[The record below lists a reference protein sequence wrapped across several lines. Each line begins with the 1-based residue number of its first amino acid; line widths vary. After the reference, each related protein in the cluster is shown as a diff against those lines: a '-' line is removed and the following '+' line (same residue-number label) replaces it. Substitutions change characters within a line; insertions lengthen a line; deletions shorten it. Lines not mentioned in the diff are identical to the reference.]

1 MLERLYPQISRCSRA
16 CARQGWKAS
25 LVAVMALLGVVS
37 TGDAIDPPRDH
48 TPLPWEN
55 AAHASPEVR
64 RLGLSATLLAAEDRQ
79 AAMPAPL
86 AEAKSDAKSNVT
98 KKTAQSLELGD
109 VAIGDTVTVT
119 TADGLSQVYMVTGR
133 ETAAANLGAGMA
145 TADAKP
151 HSEACVPL
159 ESVAGSLRLIIETIH
174 AGKTPPAPSVEQR
187 L

>member
-16 CARQGWKAS
+16 GARQGWKAS

-55 AAHASPEVR
+55 AAQASPEVR
-64 RLGLSATLLAAEDRQ
+64 RLGVSATLLAAEDRH

-86 AEAKSDAKSNVT
+86 ADAKSNVT

-133 ETAAANLGAGMA
+133 EAAAANLGAGMA
-145 TADAKP
+145 TADDKP

>member
-1 MLERLYPQISRCSRA
+1 MLERLYPHMYRCSRA

-37 TGDAIDPPRDH
+37 TGDAIEPPRDR
-48 TPLPWEN
+48 TPLPWES
-55 AAHASPEVR
+55 AAQVTPEVR
-64 RLGLSATLLAAEDRQ
+64 RLGVSATLLSAQDGETAK
-79 AAMPAPL
+79 PAVLPDVKSKV
-86 AEAKSDAKSNVT
+86 AKKS
-98 KKTAQSLELGD
+98 AQDLELGD

-133 ETAAANLGAGMA
+133 ETGAANQGAEMT

-159 ESVAGSLRLIIETIH
+159 DSVAGSLRLILETIH
-174 AGKTPPAPSVEQR
+174 AGKTPPAPSIEQR

>member
-1 MLERLYPQISRCSRA
+1 MLERLYPYMCRCSRA

-37 TGDAIDPPRDH
+37 TGDAIDPPRDR
-48 TPLPWEN
+48 TPMPWDTAEQ
-55 AAHASPEVR
+55 ATPEVR
-64 RLGLSATLLAAEDRQ
+64 RLGLSATLLDTEGPQ
-79 AAMPAPL
+79 AAISAPV
-86 AEAKSDAKSNVT
+86 ADAKSNVA
-98 KKTAQSLELGD
+98 KKAVQSLELGD

-133 ETAAANLGAGMA
+133 ETAAANQSAGIT

-159 ESVAGSLRLIIETIH
+159 ESVAGSLRLILETIH
-174 AGKTPPAPSVEQR
+174 AGKTPPAPSIEQR